1 MFACCAFA
9 VFLLQQLMMPFFLLR
24 ERLFGKAPP
33 RVNGSVLWAPGSVA
47 EAHPARLTAGG
58 RPAFRPALALM
69 LALETLAVGGS
80 VAAATLAT
88 RAAHPSAEQ
97 QFLIALHATICH
109 AVGRPLS

>member
-9 VFLLQQLMMPFFLLR
+9 VFLLQQLLAPLFLLR

-33 RVNGSVLWAPGSVA
+33 RVNGSVLWAPGAVA
-47 EAHPARLTAGG
+47 APPPVRLRAAG
-58 RPAFRPALALM
+58 RPAFRPALVLV

-88 RAAHPSAEQ
+88 RAAQPSAEQ
-97 QFLIALHATICH
+97 RFLIALHATICH
-109 AVGRPLS
+109 AVGRPPS